1 MLRMTLRWILVA
13 GAALGIGFETMAA
26 TAQDQA
32 ADCIDCHRTRGNL
45 GAQLPRIEGQHAAYL
60 ARELGRFRDTHRK
73 NLPMQIVASALTRD
87 QLQALA
93 AELAA
98 RPWDPKPQRTDAAAA
113 TAGSP
118 LAAALAC
125 SSCHGPTFRGAHLV
139 PRLAGQNPE
148 YLARQLRAFDSGHRE
163 LSLPEAALSM
173 KGLNAAEINALA
185 HYLSSLDGRV
195 NLDWLAGSWCSQ
207 SSTQRSEEWWTPARG
222 GLLLG
227 LHRDLDGA
235 GLLSGF
241 EFLRIEIGDGVA
253 VYHAQPGGRPPVPF
267 QLVEAGAAYA
277 VFTNPEHDYPRRLR
291 YQRFDRTLRATV
303 DDGAGG
309 EALKFE
315 WTLDCATAAH

>member
-1 MLRMTLRWILVA
+1 MLRTTLRWTLLA
-13 GAALGIGFETMAA
+13 GAGLGAGFDTSAA
-26 TAQDQA
+26 TAQEQVA
-32 ADCIDCHRTRGNL
+32 ECVDCHRTRGNL
-45 GAQLPRIEGQHAAYL
+45 DAQLPRIEGQHAAYL
-60 ARELGRFRDTHRK
+60 AREIERFRDTHRK
-73 NLPMQIVASALTRD
+73 GFPMQIVASALTRD
-87 QLQALA
+87 QRLALA
-93 AELAA
+93 AELAG
-98 RPWDPKPQRTDAAAA
+98 RLWDPSPQQTDAAAA

-125 SSCHGPTFRGAHLV
+125 SSCHGPTYRGAALV

-163 LSLPEAALSM
+163 LSLPAAALSM
-173 KGLNAAEINALA
+173 KGLNAAETNALA
-185 HYLSSLDGRV
+185 HYLGSLDGRV
-195 NLDWLAGSWCSQ
+195 HLDWLAGSWCSQ
-207 SSTQRSEEWWTPARG
+207 SPTQRSEEWWTEARG
-222 GLLLG
+222 GLMLG

-253 VYHAQPGGRPPVPF
+253 IYQAQPGGRPPVPF
-267 QLVEAGAAYA
+267 QLVEAGAGYA

-315 WTLDCATAAH
+315 WTLDCTAAAQ